1 MSLITEKHFDGKVI
15 TINSNIFMDERGFFT
30 EIYNRNNFLDI
41 GIVDNFV
48 QDNYSFSKKKG
59 VIRGLHFQ
67 TPPMQQS
74 KLISVIRGKIFDVV
88 VDLRKNSKS
97 YGKYLSFELSA
108 NDMKQIYISSGFAHG
123 FCVLEDN
130 TQVMY
135 KTSNYY
141 SKDNEKTIIWNDSKL
156 SINWPISDNDTII
169 SEKDKNGISFNDFI
183 SPF

>member
-1 MSLITEKHFDGKVI
+1 MSLIIKNYFEGKIKTI
-15 TINSNIFMDERGFFT
+15 TSKLFIDERGFFT
-30 EIYNRNNFLDI
+30 VIYNRNNFIDI
-41 GIVDNFV
+41 DITDNFV
-48 QDNYSFSKKKG
+48 QDNYSFSRTKG

-67 TPPMQQS
+67 APPMEQS
-74 KLISVIRGKIFDVV
+74 KLITVYRGKIYDVV
-88 VDLRKNSKS
+88 VDLRKDSKS

-108 NDMKQIYISSGFAHG
+108 KDMKQIYISSGFAHG

-156 SINWPISDNDTII
+156 SINWPISDNDAII